1 MIAGHLIEC
10 SAYVTGANFSGCTEY
25 DEDIFV
31 DPGFPIAEIEADG
44 SCTITKHDGTGGMIT
59 TDTVVTQFL
68 YEIQGNHY
76 LNSDVTAVLDR
87 ISVSQVSENQ

>member
-10 SAYVTGANFSGCTEY
+10 SAYVTGANFSGFTEH
-25 DEDIFV
+25 DQDIFI

-44 SCTITKHDGTGGMIT
+44 SCTITKHEATGGMIT
-59 TDTVVTQFL
+59 PSTVVAQFL

-76 LNSDVTAVLDR
+76 LNSDVTAVLDN
-87 ISVSQVSENQ
+87 ISVSRLSENR